1 MQLTMYHMKISE
13 VRTMNV
19 RTKDTSIPTSAK
31 LCIDTA
37 ELQQMLCAGRKTAI
51 KMGIEAGARIKVGTR
66 VMWNVR
72 KISEYLDSISGE
84 C

>member
-1 MQLTMYHMKISE
+1 
-13 VRTMNV
+13 MNV

-66 VMWNVR
+66 VMWNV
-72 KISEYLDSISGE
+72 KKVSEYLDSISK
-84 C
+84 

>member
-13 VRTMNV
+13 VSIMNV

>member
-1 MQLTMYHMKISE
+1 
-13 VRTMNV
+13 MNI

-66 VMWNVR
+66 VMWNV
-72 KISEYLDSISGE
+72 KKVSEYLDSISK
-84 C
+84 

>member
-1 MQLTMYHMKISE
+1 
-13 VRTMNV
+13 MNV
-19 RTKDTSIPTSAK
+19 RTKNTSIPTSAK

-72 KISEYLDSISGE
+72 KISDYLDSISK
-84 C
+84 

>member
-1 MQLTMYHMKISE
+1 MQLTAYYMINSE
-13 VRTMNV
+13 VRTMNT
-19 RTKDTSIPTSAK
+19 RTKDTNIPTTAK

>member
-1 MQLTMYHMKISE
+1 MQLTTYYMNISE
-13 VRTMNV
+13 VRTMNI
-19 RTKDTSIPTSAK
+19 RTKDTSVPTSAK

-37 ELQQMLCAGRKTAI
+37 ELQQMLCAGRKTAV

-72 KISEYLDSISGE
+72 KISEYLDKISE
-84 C
+84 

>member
-1 MQLTMYHMKISE
+1 
-13 VRTMNV
+13 MNT

-37 ELQQMLCAGRKTAI
+37 ELQQMLCAGRKTAV

-72 KISEYLDSISGE
+72 KISEYLDKISE
-84 C
+84 

>member
-1 MQLTMYHMKISE
+1 MQLTMYHTNISE
-13 VRTMNV
+13 VRMMNI
-19 RTKDTSIPTSAK
+19 RTKDTSIPTTAK

-66 VMWNVR
+66 VMWNV
-72 KISEYLDSISGE
+72 KKVSEYLDSISK
-84 C
+84 